1 MLMAETPI
9 LQDTER
15 VSGRVALKKN
25 IDAGVA
31 LAGAVRST
39 LGPKGLDKMLIDQSG
54 RILVTNDGITVLEN
68 AKVEHPIA
76 KMMINASATQDR
88 VARDGTTSTVLIAAE
103 LLQNSWQLVLQG
115 VHPTIISKG
124 YRKAEAIAAAEI
136 DKIGTTANDDQ
147 ILNTIQTALDG
158 KISVNSKSHLA
169 SLALKAA
176 RQIAYNNQNGIKVD
190 LSKVTKLPRVGGKN
204 LDSEVVN
211 GIVMNKKPIHADMPM
226 KLSNGKILI
235 LAGGIERRKLRQL
248 STLQI
253 SSKSG
258 YTDFVNYE
266 YEQLKKKVEHIVNLG
281 INVLAVKDNIDD
293 NVHKMLAE
301 NGIQC
306 FRRVPKEDLE
316 LISDSCNANMVLSV
330 ENAGVEDLGDFI
342 SSTCSLVGGVNQ
354 WTLEGSG
361 KVATFIVKGST
372 ETSVA
377 EYERC
382 FDDALGVAAAMIRDP
397 QILAGGGAS
406 QTYLARKLRRA
417 AIEFPKREQLAVE
430 AYADALE
437 IIPRVLAENAGLDPI
452 DTLFKLVASQTE
464 NESTSRDMFF
474 GLEVHSK
481 SPKDMLKAGFVE
493 PIGVVRQ
500 SINSATESA
509 VSVLRIDD
517 VLWAKV
523 EPEVPDE
530 AQERLNDLGM
540 A

>member
-1 MLMAETPI
+1 MAETPI

-15 VSGRVALKKN
+15 LSGRIALKKN

-76 KMMINASATQDR
+76 KMLINASATQDR
-88 VARDGTTSTVLIAAE
+88 VARDGTTSTVLIASE

-124 YRKAEAIAAAEI
+124 YRKAEAIAISALDEI
-136 DKIGTTANDDQ
+136 GVMADQKQ
-147 ILNTIQTALDG
+147 ILNTIETALDG
-158 KISVNSKSHLA
+158 KISATSKSHLA
-169 SLALKAA
+169 SLAYQAA
-176 RQIAYNNQNGIKVD
+176 TQIAQEGKDGVNID
-190 LSKVTKLPRVGGKN
+190 LSKVVSLPRVGGKN

-211 GIVMNKKPIHADMPM
+211 GLVMNKKPIHADMPR
-226 KLSNGKILI
+226 KLSDGKILL

-253 SSKSG
+253 TTKTG
-258 YTDFVNYE
+258 YSDFVEYE
-266 YEQLKKKVEHIVNLG
+266 YEELKKKVQHVLDLG
-281 INVLAVKDNIDD
+281 IDVLVVKDNIDD
-293 NVHKMLAE
+293 NVHKLLSD
-301 NGIQC
+301 NGVQC

-316 LISDSCNANMVLSV
+316 LISDTCNANLVLSV
-330 ENAGVEDLGDFI
+330 ENASKSDVGEFN
-342 SSTCSLVGGVNQ
+342 SSECTMPGGINQ
-354 WTLEGSG
+354 WIITGHG
-361 KVATFIVKGST
+361 KAATFIVRGST
-372 ETSVA
+372 ETNIA

-382 FDDALGVAAAMIRDP
+382 FDDALGVASAMIKNGK
-397 QILAGGGAS
+397 ILAGGGAS

-417 AIEFPKREQLAVE
+417 AMKFPKREQLAVE

-437 IIPRVLAENAGLDPI
+437 IIPRVLSENAGLDPI
-452 DTLFKLVASQTE
+452 DTLFKLVAAQTE
-464 NESTSRDMFF
+464 QEADSQDMNI

-481 SPKDMLKAGFVE
+481 DCVNMLNAGYVE
-493 PIGVVRQ
+493 PVGVVLQ

-523 EPEVPDE
+523 EPDVPDE

>member
-124 YRKAEAIAAAEI
+124 YRKAEAIATAEI
-136 DKIGTTANDDQ
+136 DRIGTKANDDQ

-169 SLALKAA
+169 SLALRAA
-176 RQIAYNNQNGIKVD
+176 KQIACDDQNGMRVD

-226 KLSNGKILI
+226 KLSKGKILI

-266 YEQLKKKVEHIVNLG
+266 YEQLKKKVEHIINLG

-316 LISDSCNANMVLSV
+316 L
-330 ENAGVEDLGDFI
+330 
-342 SSTCSLVGGVNQ
+342 T
-354 WTLEGSG
+354 
-361 KVATFIVKGST
+361 
-372 ETSVA
+372 
-377 EYERC
+377 
-382 FDDALGVAAAMIRDP
+382 
-397 QILAGGGAS
+397 ILC
-406 QTYLARKLRRA
+406 
-417 AIEFPKREQLAVE
+417 
-430 AYADALE
+430 
-437 IIPRVLAENAGLDPI
+437 
-452 DTLFKLVASQTE
+452 
-464 NESTSRDMFF
+464 
-474 GLEVHSK
+474 
-481 SPKDMLKAGFVE
+481 
-493 PIGVVRQ
+493 
-500 SINSATESA
+500 TES
-509 VSVLRIDD
+509 S
-517 VLWAKV
+517 
-523 EPEVPDE
+523 
-530 AQERLNDLGM
+530 
-540 A
+540 

>member
-1 MLMAETPI
+1 MAETPI
-9 LQDTER
+9 LQDTDR
-15 VSGRVALKKN
+15 LSGRIALKKN

-76 KMMINASATQDR
+76 KMLINASATQDR
-88 VARDGTTSTVLIAAE
+88 VARDGTTSTVLIASE

-124 YRKAEAIAAAEI
+124 YRKAESIAISALDEI
-136 DKIGTTANDDQ
+136 IIKADKEQ
-147 ILNTIQTALDG
+147 ILNTIETALDG
-158 KISVNSKSHLA
+158 KISAASKTHLA
-169 SLALKAA
+169 NLAFRAA
-176 RQIAYNNQNGIKVD
+176 SQISQEGEDGIKID
-190 LSKVTKLPRVGGKN
+190 LSKVVSLPRVGGKN
-204 LDSEVVN
+204 MDSEVVN
-211 GIVMNKKPIHADMPM
+211 GIVMNKKPIHSDMPR
-226 KLSNGKILI
+226 KLSDGKILL

-258 YTDFVNYE
+258 YSDFVEYE
-266 YEQLKKKVEHIVNLG
+266 YEELKKKVQHVLDLK
-281 INVLAVKDNIDD
+281 INVLVVKDNIDD
-293 NVHKMLAE
+293 NIHKLLSD
-301 NGIQC
+301 NGVQC

-316 LISDSCNANMVLSV
+316 LISDTCGANLVLSV
-330 ENAGVEDLGDFI
+330 ENASKSDVGKFN
-342 SSTCSLVGGVNQ
+342 SSECSMPGGINQ
-354 WTLEGSG
+354 WIITGPG
-361 KVATFIVKGST
+361 KAATFIVRGST
-372 ETSVA
+372 ETNIA

-382 FDDALGVAAAMIRDP
+382 FDDALGVASAMIKNGK
-397 QILAGGGAS
+397 IVAGGGAS

-417 AIEFPKREQLAVE
+417 AMKFPKREQLAVE

-437 IIPRVLAENAGLDPI
+437 IIPRVLSENAGLDPI
-452 DTLFKLVASQTE
+452 DTLFKLVAAQVE
-464 NESTSRDMFF
+464 AESTNQDMNI

-481 SPKDMLKAGFVE
+481 KCVNMLDEGYVE
-493 PIGVVRQ
+493 PFGVILQ

-523 EPEVPDE
+523 EPDVPDE

-540 A
+540 S

>member
-1 MLMAETPI
+1 MAETPI

-15 VSGRVALKKN
+15 LSGRIALKKN

-76 KMMINASATQDR
+76 KMLINASATQDR
-88 VARDGTTSTVLIAAE
+88 VARDGTTSTVLIASE

-124 YRKAEAIAAAEI
+124 YRKAESIAISALDEI
-136 DKIGTTANDDQ
+136 GVIADQEQ
-147 ILNTIQTALDG
+147 ILNTIETALDG
-158 KISVNSKSHLA
+158 KISASSKSHLA
-169 SLALKAA
+169 SLAFQAA
-176 RQIAYNNQNGIKVD
+176 SQIAQEGKDGLNID
-190 LSKVTKLPRVGGKN
+190 LSKVVSLPRVGGKN

-211 GIVMNKKPIHADMPM
+211 GLVMNKKPIHSDMPR
-226 KLSNGKILI
+226 KLSNGKILL

-253 SSKSG
+253 TTKTG
-258 YTDFVNYE
+258 YSDFVEYE
-266 YEQLKKKVEHIVNLG
+266 YEELKKKVKHVLDLG
-281 INVLAVKDNIDD
+281 IDVLVVKDNIDD
-293 NVHKMLAE
+293 NIHKLLSD

-316 LISDSCNANMVLSV
+316 LISDTCNANLVLSV
-330 ENAGVEDLGDFI
+330 ENASKSDLGEFY
-342 SSTCSLVGGVNQ
+342 SSECTMPGGINQ
-354 WTLEGSG
+354 WIITGPG
-361 KVATFIVKGST
+361 KAATFIVKGST
-372 ETSVA
+372 ETNIA

-382 FDDALGVAAAMIRDP
+382 FDDALGVASAMIKNGK
-397 QILAGGGAS
+397 ILAGGGAS

-417 AIEFPKREQLAVE
+417 AMKFPKREQLAVE

-437 IIPRVLAENAGLDPI
+437 IIPRVLSENAGLDPI
-452 DTLFKLVASQTE
+452 DTLFKLVASQVE
-464 NESTSRDMFF
+464 HEPQSQDMNI

-481 SPKDMLKAGFVE
+481 NCVNMLDSGYVE
-493 PIGVVRQ
+493 PIGVILQ

-523 EPEVPDE
+523 EPDVPDE

-540 A
+540 V

>member
-1 MLMAETPI
+1 MAETPI

-15 VSGRVALKKN
+15 LSGRIALKKN

-76 KMMINASATQDR
+76 KMLINASATQDR
-88 VARDGTTSTVLIAAE
+88 VARDGTTSTVLIASE

-124 YRKAEAIAAAEI
+124 YRKAESIAISALDEI
-136 DKIGTTANDDQ
+136 GVMADQDQ
-147 ILNTIQTALDG
+147 ILNTIETALDG
-158 KISVNSKSHLA
+158 KISASSKSHLA
-169 SLALKAA
+169 SLAFQAA
-176 RQIAYNNQNGIKVD
+176 SQIAQEGKDGLNID
-190 LSKVTKLPRVGGKN
+190 LSKVVSLPRVGGKN

-211 GIVMNKKPIHADMPM
+211 GLVMNKKPIHADMPR
-226 KLSNGKILI
+226 KLSNGKILL

-253 SSKSG
+253 TTKSG
-258 YTDFVNYE
+258 YSDFVEYE
-266 YEQLKKKVEHIVNLG
+266 YEELKKKVQH
-281 INVLAVKDNIDD
+281 VLDLEIDVLVVKDNIDD
-293 NVHKMLAE
+293 NIHKLLSD
-301 NGIQC
+301 NGVQC

-316 LISDSCNANMVLSV
+316 LISDTCNANLVLSV
-330 ENAGVEDLGDFI
+330 ENASESDLGEFN
-342 SSTCSLVGGVNQ
+342 SSECTMPGGINQ
-354 WTLEGSG
+354 WIITGPG
-361 KVATFIVKGST
+361 KAATFIVRGST
-372 ETSVA
+372 ETNIS

-382 FDDALGVAAAMIRDP
+382 FDDALGVASAMIKDGK
-397 QILAGGGAS
+397 ILAGGGAS

-417 AIEFPKREQLAVE
+417 AMKFPKREQLAVE

-437 IIPRVLAENAGLDPI
+437 IIPRVLSENAGLDPI
-452 DTLFKLVASQTE
+452 DTLFKLVASQVE
-464 NESTSRDMFF
+464 HEPESQDMNI

-481 SPKDMLKAGFVE
+481 NCVNMLDAGYVE
-493 PIGVVRQ
+493 PIGVVLQ

-523 EPEVPDE
+523 EPDVPDE

-540 A
+540 V